1 MKRPDPLIE
10 AVTTAHRG
18 RDPDGR
24 IRPHAAWA
32 DLDAAGRAQA
42 FEEVVRQRALERAL
56 DAEGLSGTA
65 HAVLRRIADAS

>member
-1 MKRPDPLIE
+1 MTRPDPLVE

-18 RDPDGR
+18 RDLDGH

-42 FEEVVRQRALERAL
+42 FEAVVRQRALERAL
-56 DAEGLSGTA
+56 DPDGLSSTA
-65 HAVLRRIADAS
+65 RAVLRRIEGGF